1 MAGSRA
7 LSNDSAQRG
16 KGQLPQ
22 RQQESSVGELMRQD
36 AIASNAAARGR
47 NRPPLPA
54 GNAGYSNPGPPP
66 PTPVGAGYHSSV
78 NVAAAPRA
86 AAYVAAPGARP
97 PSGRRPAD
105 AARPGGSRESSR
117 ERIVGAFR
125 GAMPRSQSAQRSQS
139 RGRSPSCGP
148 GENRSAPGS
157 RASSAGRHGRDIIA
171 DNRDAAVAARPRALS
186 AGRLPPKDPKFS
198 RDGDGVPLY
207 LQRVRAAIA
216 DEERIVSEQLGF
228 GQPDGV
234 PPGHR
239 LLSEDE
245 KRDIIAGLQ
254 KRKADLDSK
263 HSKLP
268 LNVVTQAQKLRASEL
283 EKALI
288 EVEVDIGRFSKK
300 RVLIKL

>member
-1 MAGSRA
+1 M
-7 LSNDSAQRG
+7 
-16 KGQLPQ
+16 
-22 RQQESSVGELMRQD
+22 
-36 AIASNAAARGR
+36 
-47 NRPPLPA
+47 
-54 GNAGYSNPGPPP
+54 
-66 PTPVGAGYHSSV
+66 
-78 NVAAAPRA
+78 
-86 AAYVAAPGARP
+86 
-97 PSGRRPAD
+97 
-105 AARPGGSRESSR
+105 
-117 ERIVGAFR
+117 
-125 GAMPRSQSAQRSQS
+125 
-139 RGRSPSCGP
+139 
-148 GENRSAPGS
+148 
-157 RASSAGRHGRDIIA
+157 
-171 DNRDAAVAARPRALS
+171 
-186 AGRLPPKDPKFS
+186 PPKDPKFS